1 MTACALEQHRRTLA
15 AHLGIEPACLRLPE
29 DDPGHITRHASEP
42 MPEDERQRYRDQ
54 QLARL
59 RYDPEAVQA
68 RERRIAIESG
78 RLAPLR
84 RRA

>member
-15 AHLGIEPACLRLPE
+15 ALLGIEPACLLLPE
-29 DDPGHITRHASEP
+29 DDPGLVTRHAHEP
-42 MPEDERQRYRDQ
+42 MPAEEARRYRDQ